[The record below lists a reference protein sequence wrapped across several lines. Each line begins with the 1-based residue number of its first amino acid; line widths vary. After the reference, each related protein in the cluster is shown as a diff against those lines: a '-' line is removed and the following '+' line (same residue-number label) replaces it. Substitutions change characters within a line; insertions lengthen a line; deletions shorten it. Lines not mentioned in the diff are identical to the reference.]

1 MGDEKY
7 YTIQVKGTAYRWQPI
22 PASDVEMLA
31 TVVNMGASTLKS
43 YKALLRILAA
53 SAGPE
58 QWDVISDRLI
68 ERELSTEDFSGVF
81 KRLIERQR
89 KDTGPDPT
97 GGGLDVA
104 STTLQPAD
112 GE

>member
-1 MGDEKY
+1 MGDENKY
-7 YTIQVKGTAYRWQPI
+7 YTIQVKGAAYRWRPI

-68 ERELSTEDFSGVF
+68 ERELGTEDFSNLF
-81 KRLIERQR
+81 RRLIDRQR
-89 KDTGPDPT
+89 KD
-97 GGGLDVA
+97 A
-104 STTLQPAD
+104 ESEPAD

>member
-7 YTIQVKGTAYRWQPI
+7 YTIQVKGTAYRWRPI
-22 PASDVEMLA
+22 PPSDVEMLA
-31 TVVNMGASTLKS
+31 TVVNMGASSLKA
-43 YKALLRILAA
+43 YRALLRVLAA

-68 ERELSTEDFSGVF
+68 DRELSTDDFSGVF
-81 KRLIERQR
+81 KRLIDRQR
-89 KDTGPDPT
+89 KDAGPDPT

-104 STTLQPAD
+104 SATLQPAD